1 VEVELS
7 EVELSVVGD
16 QAATVRRSL
25 EAWLLGHDELRG
37 RVRSVPAAPSP
48 GAMGSLPDVL
58 MVAVEHGGAVAT
70 ATASVLI
77 SWIRRQ
83 SAKVSVTAKRP
94 DGSEITLTAD
104 HVRGLTSEE
113 IPPLVTRL
121 AAVLE
126 GHSTE
131 KLDPGGTEEPDG
143 SGARK

>member
-1 VEVELS
+1 V
-7 EVELSVVGD
+7 EVELSVVGGP
-16 QAATVRRSL
+16 AVMRSL
-25 EAWLLGHDELRG
+25 EAWLVGRDELRG

-58 MVAVEHGGAVAT
+58 MVAVGQGGVVAT
-70 ATASVLI
+70 AAASVWI

-83 SAKVSVTAKRP
+83 SGKVSVTARRP

-126 GHSTE
+126 GHSV
-131 KLDPGGTEEPDG
+131 EESDS
-143 SGARK
+143 SGAGE